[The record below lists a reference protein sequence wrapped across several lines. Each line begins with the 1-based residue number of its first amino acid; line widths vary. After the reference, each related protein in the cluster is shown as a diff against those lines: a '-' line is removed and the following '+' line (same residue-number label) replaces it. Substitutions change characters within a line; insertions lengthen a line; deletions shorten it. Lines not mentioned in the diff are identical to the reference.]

1 MARVSLQRSR
11 LPLLTC
17 AFGLFA
23 AWLLLLSG
31 CGPTRPARSLAAA
44 GPAADAR
51 WLGPGQVPV
60 PYLRGPALVV
70 DGDLADWSGLPLTY
84 LDPRWDQTYGDYDP
98 EPHPDRAAIRLA
110 RDDAALYVAA
120 RVIDEEVVNPYTGPA
135 LWQGDCLELFLD
147 LRPAGAA
154 GDPAVLGADRYTA
167 GCYQLVFAPVAPDGQ
182 ARPRWV
188 CLQSD
193 PGAPRS
199 LAVASRIETDG
210 YTLEIRIPFAQL
222 NASPASRFA
231 APFGVDFGVEDVQ
244 RTAPGQVQYL
254 WRGRQGSYAS
264 AAHFGRAVPVTGSV
278 GNGPLVR
285 YLAPRYALRDG
296 AHRFTVAA
304 VFRNGAEP
312 ADLWLDVR
320 YQGTPAD
327 LPAEPTASGGAAEES
342 GSFAAVEDSS
352 TAWQDSLLGIQ
363 VVERE
368 VRLTGLPGGRYWL
381 VCQVPD
387 GGVLRAD
394 TVRAYYESR
403 RDPGALLL
411 GDPATENGTEPGLMA
426 RRLRLVADRY
436 HSFGNDT
443 VHVEL
448 LSSLSGSQRWALAEQ
463 ADRDLARVVLELWP
477 AAADSGPP
485 VWSDS
490 VRLTGQPRGILI
502 PSSLLPPG
510 PYLAR
515 VAVHDSTGGRWAVTA
530 APADSVPAA
539 LLLGLHPGPAP
550 VLAARLDTSQI
561 RFARA
566 VQVADPNRRR
576 FPLDDAHD
584 CHARSLWDL
593 QTYEGRLYAGAGGPG
608 LDQGPVDL
616 WSMAPASPRGKVVV
630 VHEQTVDEEAAD
642 LFVPV
647 DGNLAVP
654 DTEPEIPGDAG
665 ALYLREQGQWRR
677 LTTLPGDGHL
687 ADLARL
693 DGSLYATAGDSLGGG
708 LYRSTDHGQT
718 WSRLAPRGFVGLT
731 DGRYGELA
739 RVAGGLLV
747 AHHLA
752 AQHLLFADGSGL
764 RRLAASLFTGVGPT
778 TSALMPW
785 RLTEA
790 QGGVYYTFKD
800 WGGDSGPRPLFF
812 LRDPSAGGA
821 LVEPFAA
828 ARVQDLV
835 ARGDT
840 VLVLTAE
847 PAGEEFSG
855 AVYRSIRPETWT
867 RVAVFR
873 TPALARSL
881 EELDGA
887 LYVGLACYP
896 GEIRPA
902 SGRVCRLE
910 APQRPTP
917 RKALKKKPPKKA
929 RRR

>member
-1 MARVSLQRSR
+1 
-11 LPLLTC
+11 
-17 AFGLFA
+17 
-23 AWLLLLSG
+23 
-31 CGPTRPARSLAAA
+31 
-44 GPAADAR
+44 
-51 WLGPGQVPV
+51 V

-110 RDDAALYVAA
+110 RDDAALYMAA
-120 RVIDEEVVNPYTGPA
+120 RVVDEEVVNPYTGPA

-154 GDPAVLGADRYTA
+154 DDPAVLGADRYTA

-199 LAVASRIETDG
+199 LAVATRLEVDG
-210 YTLEIRIPFAQL
+210 YSLEIRVPFNQL
-222 NASPASRFA
+222 NGAAAARFA
-231 APFGVDFGVEDVQ
+231 APFGVDFGVEDV
-244 RTAPGQVQYL
+244 RRTTPGTAPDQVCRPVQYL

-264 AAHFGRAVPVTGSV
+264 AAHFGRAIPVTGST

-285 YLAPRYALRDG
+285 YLSPRYALRDG
-296 AHRFTVAA
+296 AHRFTATA
-304 VFRNGAEP
+304 VFRADAEP
-312 ADLWLDVR
+312 ADLWLGVR
-320 YQGTPAD
+320 YLGTPAD
-327 LPAEPTASGGAAEES
+327 LPGERTASGGTADEA
-342 GSFAAVEDSS
+342 GSFAAVEDSA
-352 TAWQDSLLGIQ
+352 TAWQDSLLGVQ

-387 GGVLRAD
+387 GGALRAD
-394 TVRAYYESR
+394 TVQAYYEAR

-411 GDPATENGTEPGLMA
+411 CDPATETGTEPGLMA
-426 RRLRLVADRY
+426 QRLHLVADRF
-436 HSFGNDT
+436 HSFGTDT
-443 VHVEL
+443 ARVEL
-448 LSSLSGSQRWALAEQ
+448 LSSLSGAQRWALAEQ
-463 ADRDLARVVLELWP
+463 ADRDLARVILEIWP
-477 AAADSGPP
+477 ATADSGPP

-490 VRLTGQPRGILI
+490 VRLTGQSRGFLI

-515 VAVHDSTGGRWAVTA
+515 AAVHDSTGKGWAVTA
-530 APADSVPAA
+530 TPADSVPAA

-550 VLAARLDTSQI
+550 VLAARMDTSRT
-561 RFARA
+561 RFGRA

-576 FPLDDAHD
+576 FPLDDARD

-593 QTYEGRLYAGAGGPG
+593 QTHEGRIYAGAGGPG

-616 WSMAPASPRGKVVV
+616 WSMAPTSPRGKVVV
-630 VHEQTVDEEAAD
+630 VHEQTIDEEAAD

-654 DTEPEIPGDAG
+654 DTEPEIPGDSG

-693 DGSLYATAGDSLGGG
+693 DSVLYATAGDSLGGG
-708 LYRSTDHGQT
+708 LYRSADQGQT
-718 WSRLAPRGFVGLT
+718 WSRLIPTGFAGLI

-764 RRLAASLFTGVGPT
+764 RRLAVPLFAGIEPK
-778 TSALMPW
+778 TSSLMPW
-785 RLTEA
+785 RLIEA
-790 QGGVYYTFKD
+790 QGGVYYTF
-800 WGGDSGPRPLFF
+800 
-812 LRDPSAGGA
+812 RD
-821 LVEPFAA
+821 
-828 ARVQDLV
+828 
-835 ARGDT
+835 
-840 VLVLTAE
+840 
-847 PAGEEFSG
+847 
-855 AVYRSIRPETWT
+855 
-867 RVAVFR
+867 
-873 TPALARSL
+873 
-881 EELDGA
+881 
-887 LYVGLACYP
+887 
-896 GEIRPA
+896 
-902 SGRVCRLE
+902 
-910 APQRPTP
+910 
-917 RKALKKKPPKKA
+917 
-929 RRR
+929 